1 MQRERAD
8 SIGAHMGN
16 LAIEYETHS
25 RITDVIDRLTFCA
38 EYISIDFGAWDEPHV
53 KGPGLYFAVV
63 ADREYGSYADPMG
76 DNRWPRDRCSSVFAE
91 DEFVATTETV
101 SVEQDGGIVVAVDGE
116 IEPQMV
122 RFRDLG
128 TRSGETDLVDA
139 VGYEPWMGSRH
150 MSAIET
156 SVRPEVI
163 ATVTLS
169 EETGRVSVFKSGE
182 ATSVERDEIGGPW
195 RVK

>member
-1 MQRERAD
+1 M
-8 SIGAHMGN
+8 SG
-16 LAIEYETHS
+16 LAIDYAAHDRVEE
-25 RITDVIDRLTFCA
+25 VVDRLLYCA
-38 EYISIDFGAWDEPHV
+38 EHVSIEFDGWEEPQI

-63 ADREYGSYADPMG
+63 GDPEYGNYADPMG
-76 DNRWPRDRCSSVFAE
+76 DNSWPREQCASVFEDDGLVEAASSV
-91 DEFVATTETV
+91 
-101 SVEQDGGIVVAVDGE
+101 SVDRDGGVVVAVDGE

-128 TRSGETDLVDA
+128 TRSGESELVDD
-139 VGYEPWMGSRH
+139 VDYEPWMGSRH

-169 EETGRVSVFKSGE
+169 EETGRVSVFRDGVADT
-182 ATSVERDEIGGPW
+182 ATRNDLGGPW
-195 RVK
+195 RAE